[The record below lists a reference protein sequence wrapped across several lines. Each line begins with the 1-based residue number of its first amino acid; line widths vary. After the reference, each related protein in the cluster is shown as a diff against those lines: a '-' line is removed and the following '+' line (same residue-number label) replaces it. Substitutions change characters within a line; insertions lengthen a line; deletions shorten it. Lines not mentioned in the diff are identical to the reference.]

1 MMQYAKAF
9 EAGALPKTKKGFL
22 TGVVFYLFVL
32 LIEIMSVQIK
42 HSVEDTTAG
51 LPIYAATLKLREEAV
66 KQ

>member
-1 MMQYAKAF
+1 MCA
-9 EAGALPKTKKGFL
+9 KTKKGFL